1 MEHTFFIKT
10 FGCQMNEY
18 DSLRMENCMLES
30 GFSPVCS
37 EEEAQYIII
46 NTCSVRQHAEDRAVS
61 YAGRFLKN
69 KKVIFTGCMA
79 QSEAGALVKQHPA
92 IFAVI
97 GTSNFEHT
105 AEIIDSGGG
114 VNVSENDEAGKSGIR
129 EGRVS
134 AYLAVARGC
143 DNFCSYCIVPY
154 VRGREKSRPK
164 AVILAELEKMALAG
178 TREVTLLG
186 QNVNSYL
193 CPGTGVKFPQLLS
206 EASKIPG
213 LELVRFMTSH
223 PKDLSEELIDAV
235 ASNPKCCT
243 HFHLPLQ
250 SGSDRVLL
258 EMNRK
263 YTSAGYEA
271 AASKI
276 KAKIKDLY
284 FTSDILVG
292 FPAETEKDFME
303 TAAMVEKMRY
313 DAAYVFKY
321 SVRRGTAAQKLG
333 DAVPEEEKLRRLNY
347 ILDLQKKIGKDINA
361 AYLGRGLEVLGLSAL
376 PQGQLKASAMNG
388 KKVFVN
394 AAGAEMTG
402 KKFRVRIIAAS
413 NQSVTGE
420 VM

>member
-1 MEHTFFIKT
+1 MAESFFIKT

-18 DSLRMENCMLES
+18 DSLRMEASLLEA
-30 GFSPVCS
+30 GFVPVCS
-37 EEEAQYIII
+37 EEEAQYLII
-46 NTCSVRQHAEDRAVS
+46 NTCSVRQHAEDRAIS
-61 YAGRFLKN
+61 YAGRFLKS
-69 KKVIFTGCMA
+69 KKVIITGCMA
-79 QSEAGALVKQHPA
+79 QSEGKGLKKQHNE

-97 GTSNFEHT
+97 GTSNFENIS
-105 AEIIDSGGG
+105 EIIGSGGG
-114 VNVSENDEAGKSGIR
+114 VHISENNGAGVSGIR
-129 EGRVS
+129 HGRIS
-134 AYLAVARGC
+134 AYLAVTRGC
-143 DNFCSYCIVPY
+143 DNYCSYCIVPY
-154 VRGREKSRPK
+154 VRGRETSRPK
-164 AVILAELEKMALAG
+164 TIILEELKKMASAG
-178 TREVTLLG
+178 AREVTLLG

-193 CPGTGVKFPQLLS
+193 CPDTGEKFPSLLAS
-206 EASKIPG
+206 ASKTPG

-223 PKDLSEELIDAV
+223 PKNLSEELIDAV

-263 YTSAGYEA
+263 YTSAVFEA
-271 AASKI
+271 AASNI

-303 TAAMVEKMRY
+303 TAAMVEKMRF
-313 DAAYVFKY
+313 DAAYIFKY
-321 SVRRGTAAQKLG
+321 SVRKGTAAEKFG

-361 AYLGRGLEVLGLSAL
+361 SYLGRELEVLGLSVSSQ
-376 PQGQLKASAMNG
+376 PGQIKASAMNG

-394 AAGAEMTG
+394 AGPELIG
-402 KKFRVRIIAAS
+402 KKFRVKIAAAS

-420 VM
+420 AV